1 MFQVTKYKMKNRHWT
16 WEFKKQL
23 KKMRDVHMSI
33 PKSQKLKLHHYSHN
47 WVKKKKKIL
56 RRQSVSHTSLAIWG
70 KKE

>member
-33 PKSQKLKLHHYSHN
+33 PKIQKLKLHHYSHN
-47 WVKKKKKIL
+47 WVKKKKKNFKASICL
-56 RRQSVSHTSLAIWG
+56 TH
-70 KKE
+70 